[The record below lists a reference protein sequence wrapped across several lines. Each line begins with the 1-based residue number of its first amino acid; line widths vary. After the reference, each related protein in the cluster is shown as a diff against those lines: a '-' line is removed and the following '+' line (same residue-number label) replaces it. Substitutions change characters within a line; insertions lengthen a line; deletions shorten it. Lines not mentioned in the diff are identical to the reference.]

1 MYLVKK
7 FFMILAGLYIAF
19 IPVTSY
25 ASDYEIIYNEAYS
38 INGDADQSEWIS
50 RAILYATDLY
60 NVDPILITA
69 VMETESSFNL
79 NAYSPAGA
87 VGLMQLMPG
96 TAADIGVNPYD
107 PLDNVIGGVAHIA
120 TLLNSYS
127 NSGDMVTNYA
137 MAAYNAGSG
146 AVNAAGGV
154 PAYSETQNY
163 IRRIYDIYMRLSSY
177 E

>member
-69 VMETESSFNL
+69 VMETESSFNID
-79 NAYSPAGA
+79 AYSPAGA

>member
-25 ASDYEIIYNEAYS
+25 ASDYEIIYTEAYS

-69 VMETESSFNL
+69 VMETESSFNF
-79 NAYSPAGA
+79 NACSPAGA

>member
-38 INGDADQSEWIS
+38 INGDVDQSEWIS

-69 VMETESSFNL
+69 VMETESGFNFD
-79 NAYSPAGA
+79 AYSPAGA
-87 VGLMQLMPG
+87 VGLMQLMPS

>member
-1 MYLVKK
+1 
-7 FFMILAGLYIAF
+7 MILAGLYIAF